1 MMLEQHI
8 EALIFASE
16 KPVTPKEIKAALQ
29 ESFQWELTDEEFNKA
44 IDAIR
49 DKFNADTFA
58 FQLTMTGGGYEFMT
72 KKDYAPLINT
82 FLNQK
87 AKKRLTRAALETLS
101 IIAYKQPVSKAEI
114 EQIRGVNCDYAV
126 QKLLEKELIVI
137 AGRADSVGH
146 PLTYATS
153 EQFMDYFGINS
164 PADLPKLREIEAG
177 HDNEIGP
184 APEIEELASGIEGEV
199 EVIAEEP
206 VAQENQEVVPDEIAD
221 AEENVKFEEV
231 VVEENVSEETVV
243 NEEQQ
248 EEEEVVAEEPV
259 AQEEN
264 PEVAAGTEEVV
275 AENEE
280 VVAET
285 QPELPE
291 EVKEEVQEFRQEQ
304 LQKLH
309 KKSKKKKK
317 NQDVVEGSSESET
330 EEVRHTEE

>member
-16 KPVTPKEIKAALQ
+16 KPVTPKEIKASLQ
-29 ESFQWELTDEEFNKA
+29 ETFGWELTDEDFTKA
-44 IDAIR
+44 VDTIR

-137 AGRADSVGH
+137 SGRAESVGH

-177 HDNEIGP
+177 HENEIGP

-199 EVIAEEP
+199 EVIEEAP
-206 VAQENQEVVPDEIAD
+206 VAQENVEVVPDEIAD

-231 VVEENVSEETVV
+231 VVEQVLTEENIVSEEPVLTEENIVV
-243 NEEQQ
+243 GEVQ
-248 EEEEVVAEEPV
+248 EE
-259 AQEEN
+259 
-264 PEVAAGTEEVV
+264 AA
-275 AENEE
+275 
-280 VVAET
+280 AET
-285 QPELPE
+285 QQELPSA
-291 EVKEEVQEFRQEQ
+291 VKEEVQDFREEQ

-309 KKSKKKKK
+309 KKKSKKKK
-317 NQDVVEGSSESET
+317 NEDVVEGSSESET
-330 EEVRHTEE
+330 EEVRQAE

>member
-1 MMLEQHI
+1 MMLEQHV

-29 ESFQWELTDEEFNKA
+29 ETFQWELSDEDFTKA

-49 DKFNADTFA
+49 DRYLADSFS

-137 AGRADSVGH
+137 SGRAESVGH

-177 HDNEIGP
+177 HENEIGP
-184 APEIEELASGIEGEV
+184 SPEIEELASGIEGEV
-199 EVIAEEP
+199 EVIEEAP
-206 VAQENQEVVPDEIAD
+206 VPQENQEVVPDEIAD
-221 AEENVKFEEV
+221 AEENVQFEEV
-231 VVEENVSEETVV
+231 VVEQVLTEENIVSEEPVLTEENIVV
-243 NEEQQ
+243 GEVQ
-248 EEEEVVAEEPV
+248 EE
-259 AQEEN
+259 
-264 PEVAAGTEEVV
+264 AA
-275 AENEE
+275 
-280 VVAET
+280 AET
-285 QPELPE
+285 QPELTSA
-291 EVKEEVQEFRQEQ
+291 VKEEVQDFREEQ

-317 NQDVVEGSSESET
+317 QEESLDSSESET
-330 EEVRHTEE
+330 EELRQAD